1 MQLKTDILK
10 EAIDIVSA
18 VTSSDEPIDLEK
30 SSDPPHPSN
39 TPTNMLDILLNGIG
53 GDKTTPDDQDNT
65 ATANMLCENEMYQLL
80 LGNDFK
86 MKMQNIK
93 TKVYNCPLDWWKTS
107 AHRFKNFER
116 LAVKYLAIPATSAP
130 SERIWSRAARVL
142 TAKRNKLS
150 EEVSSAIM
158 YCKENR
164 ELLHKYY
171 AEIAKERMHPDDHHL
186 IERHKALLPTFEH
199 EKDAES
205 NIIVGVDVEE
215 V

>member
-1 MQLKTDILK
+1 MCSVAMPISFVVYSLISFGNTLYLSFAAPAVPTVAVAMKK
-10 EAIDIVSA
+10 VRDIVQYFNKSTQA
-18 VTSSDEPIDLEK
+18 TKKLKDQQHK
-30 SSDPPHPSN
+30 SS
-39 TPTNMLDILLNGIG
+39 
-53 GDKTTPDDQDNT
+53 
-65 ATANMLCENEMYQLL
+65 
-80 LGNDFK
+80 
-86 MKMQNIK
+86 
-93 TKVYNCPLDWWKTS
+93 
-107 AHRFKNFER
+107 
-116 LAVKYLAIPATSAP
+116 LAKYSATSAP

-186 IERHKALLPTFEH
+186 IEKHKALLPTFEH
-199 EKDAES
+199 EREAES
-205 NIIVGVDVEE
+205 NIDVGVDVEE

>member
-10 EAIDIVSA
+10 EAIIVSA

-30 SSDPPHPSN
+30 SSDPPHPTD
-39 TPTNMLDILLNGIG
+39 TPTNMVDILLNGISV
-53 GDKTTPDDQDNT
+53 DKITPDDRHNT
-65 ATANMLCENEMYQLL
+65 ATANILCENEMYQLL

-86 MKMQNIK
+86 MKMQNSE
-93 TKVYNCPLDWWKTS
+93 TKAYNCPLDWWKTS

-130 SERIWSRAARVL
+130 SERIWSRAARVR

-171 AEIAKERMHPDDHHL
+171 AEIAKERMHPDDYHL
-186 IERHKALLPTFEH
+186 IEHHKALLPTFEND
-199 EKDAES
+199 KDDES
-205 NIIVGVDVEE
+205 KIDVGVDVDGEE
-215 V
+215 